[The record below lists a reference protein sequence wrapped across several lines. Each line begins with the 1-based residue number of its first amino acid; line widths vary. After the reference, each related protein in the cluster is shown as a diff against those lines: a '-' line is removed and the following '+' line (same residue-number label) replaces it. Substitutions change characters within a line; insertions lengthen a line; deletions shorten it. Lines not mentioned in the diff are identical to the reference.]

1 MTPDE
6 RLKHNIRRSA
16 ERIKKAERERPTLL
30 AQTAFLGTLGLVFVL
45 PLVGGAFLG
54 LWLDERLPGYSTRWT
69 CSLLFLGLIVG
80 AYSVYR
86 LIKTRD

>member
-1 MTPDE
+1 MNPDD

-16 ERIKKAERERPTLL
+16 ERIRKAERERPTLL

-54 LWLDERLPGYSTRWT
+54 RWIDQQLPGYSIRWT
-69 CSLLFLGLIVG
+69 LSLLFLGLMIG
-80 AYSVYR
+80 AYSVYH
-86 LIKTRD
+86 LIQSRD